1 MRIAEFAEL
10 DAIALASALREGA
23 VSRSEVIQ
31 AAQDACAML
40 NPALNAVLEFYADAL
55 ECAADAGSADI
66 AQRGPLAGVPILRKD
81 IGAAEAGRLQECGS
95 RLLVGQR
102 AARDSAYVELCR
114 RAGMIF
120 VGRSAT
126 PEFAISSATESA
138 LNGVTRNPWDL
149 ERMAGGSSG
158 GAAAAV
164 AAGIVP
170 IAHASDGGGS
180 IRIPAAACGV
190 VGLKPSRGRV
200 SQGPDGADALLGL
213 AGEFVITRSIGD
225 AAAAL
230 DVLSQPQP
238 GDPFLL
244 WSPGRS
250 YAQLA
255 AAAPARLRIAVTA
268 DQWGDEAVNGEIAA
282 AVAKA
287 ARLCEELGH
296 RVAWASPRFDFEA
309 ALQVL
314 TDFFAFGLAGLAGL
328 AGDGAALSAAAT
340 PALLEPVTFANWELS
355 RRLTAADIDAD
366 LSTAN
371 SLRRCVGAFFAD
383 YDVLVTPALANP
395 PPPHGLY
402 SQSRTDLDPLNFM
415 RQCQHTDQFLPIF
428 NITGQPALSIPIG
441 ISTLGLPIGLQLV
454 GRFAH
459 EHVILALGREL
470 MQAAPVRAH
479 PAVWAGAR

>member
-1 MRIAEFAEL
+1 MRIAEFAKM
-10 DAIALASALREGA
+10 DGIALAGALRVGT
-23 VSRSEVIQ
+23 VSQSEVIQ
-31 AAQDACAML
+31 AARSASTLL
-40 NPALNAVLEFYADAL
+40 NPSLNAVLEFYADAL
-55 ECAADAGSADI
+55 ERVAVAGVADF

-95 RLLVGQR
+95 RLLVGHR

-126 PEFAISSATESA
+126 PEFAISSATESV
-138 LNGVTRNPWDL
+138 LNGVTRNPWNL

-180 IRIPAAACGV
+180 IRIPAAACGL

-213 AGEFVITRSIGD
+213 ASEFVITRSIRD

-230 DVLSQPQP
+230 DILSRPQP
-238 GDPFLL
+238 GDPFVL

-255 AAAPARLRIAVTA
+255 AASPARLRIAVTA
-268 DQWGDEAVNGEIAA
+268 DPWGEEAVNGEIAV
-282 AVAKA
+282 AVTKA
-287 ARLCEELGH
+287 ALLCEELGH
-296 RVAWASPRFDFEA
+296 QVVWASPRFDFEA
-309 ALQVL
+309 ALRVL
-314 TDFFAFGLAGLAGL
+314 TNCFAFGLAGLDG
-328 AGDGAALSAAAT
+328 GGAARGVASK
-340 PALLEPVTFANWELS
+340 PALLEPVTLANWELS
-355 RRLTAADIDAD
+355 QRLTAADIDAD
-366 LSTAN
+366 LTTAN
-371 SLRRCVGAFFAD
+371 FLRRGVGAFFAD
-383 YDVLVTPALANP
+383 HDVLVTPGLANP

-428 NITGQPALSIPIG
+428 NITGQPALSIPVG

-459 EHVILALGREL
+459 EHVILALGRQL
-470 MQAAPVRAH
+470 MEAVPLRAH
-479 PAVWAGAR
+479 PPVWAGAD

>member
-10 DAIALASALREGA
+10 DAIGLADALREGT
-23 VSRSEVIQ
+23 VTQGEVIQ
-31 AAQDACAML
+31 ASRSACATL
-40 NPALNAVLEFYADAL
+40 NPSLNAVLEFYADAL
-55 ECAADAGSADI
+55 ELVADAGVGNFAR
-66 AQRGPLAGVPILRKD
+66 AGLLAGVPILRKD
-81 IGAAEAGRLQECGS
+81 IGATEAGRLQECGS
-95 RLLVGQR
+95 RLLVGRR
-102 AARDSAYVELCR
+102 ATRDSAYVNLCR

-126 PEFAISSATESA
+126 PEFAISSATESV
-138 LNGVTRNPWDL
+138 LNGVTRNPWNL

-180 IRIPAAACGV
+180 IRIPAAACGL

-200 SQGPDGADALLGL
+200 SQGPDGADSLLGL
-213 AGEFVITRSIGD
+213 GTEFVITRSIRD

-230 DVLSQPQP
+230 DILSEPQP
-238 GDPFLL
+238 GDPFVL
-244 WSPGRS
+244 WRPGRS
-250 YAQLA
+250 YTQLA
-255 AAAPARLRIAVTA
+255 ATQPARLRIAVTA
-268 DQWGDEAVNGEIAA
+268 DRWGDAAVNGEIAL

-296 RVAWASPRFDFEA
+296 QVAWASPRFDFEA
-309 ALQVL
+309 ALRVL
-314 TDFFAFGLAGLAGL
+314 TNFFAFGLAGLGSA
-328 AGDGAALSAAAT
+328 GAALGAAPT
-340 PALLEPVTFANWELS
+340 SALLEPVTFANWELC
-355 RRLTAADIDAD
+355 RLMTAADIDAD

-371 SLRRCVGAFFAD
+371 SLRREVGAFFAGC
-383 YDVLVTPALANP
+383 DVLLTPALANP

-428 NITGQPALSIPIG
+428 NITGQPALSIPMG
-441 ISTLGLPIGLQLV
+441 ISSLGLPIGLQLV
-454 GRFAH
+454 GHSAH
-459 EHVILALGREL
+459 EHVVLALGRQL
-470 MQAAPVRAH
+470 MEAAPVRSR

>member
-10 DAIALASALREGA
+10 DAIALAGALREGA
-23 VSRSEVIQ
+23 VCRSEVIE
-31 AAQDACAML
+31 AARSACAML
-40 NPALNAVLEFYADAL
+40 NPSLNAVLEFYSDAL
-55 ECAADAGSADI
+55 EHVAVANVGDL
-66 AQRGPLAGVPILRKD
+66 AQCSPLAGVPILRKD
-81 IGAAEAGRLQECGS
+81 IGAGEAGRLQECGS
-95 RLLVGQR
+95 RLLVGRR
-102 AARDSAYVELCR
+102 AARDSAFVELCR

-126 PEFAISSATESA
+126 PEFAISSATESV
-138 LNGVTRNPWDL
+138 LNGVTRNPWNL

-180 IRIPAAACGV
+180 IRIPAAACGL

-213 AGEFVITRSIGD
+213 ASEFVITRSIRD

-230 DVLSQPQP
+230 DILSQSQP
-238 GDPFLL
+238 GDPFVL

-255 AAAPARLRIAVTA
+255 AAPPGRLRIAVTT
-268 DQWGDEAVNGEIAA
+268 DPWGDEAVNGEIAI
-282 AVAKA
+282 AVTKA

-296 RVAWASPRFDFEA
+296 QVVWASPRFDFEA
-309 ALQVL
+309 ALRVL
-314 TDFFAFGLAGLAGL
+314 TNFFAFGLAGL
-328 AGDGAALSAAAT
+328 DGAGPALSVAAKS
-340 PALLEPVTFANWELS
+340 ALLEPVTFANWELC

-366 LSTAN
+366 LTMAN
-371 SLRRCVGAFFAD
+371 SLRRVVGAFFVD
-383 YDVLVTPALANP
+383 FDVLLTPALANP

-428 NITGQPALSIPIG
+428 NITGQPALSVPIG
-441 ISTLGLPIGLQLV
+441 ISALGLPIGLQLV

-459 EHVILALGREL
+459 EHVILALGLEL
-470 MQAAPVRAH
+470 MEAAPVRAH
-479 PAVWAGAR
+479 PAVWAGAD

>member
-1 MRIAEFAEL
+1 MRIAEFAKM
-10 DAIALASALREGA
+10 DGIALAGALRVGT
-23 VSRSEVIQ
+23 VSQSEVIQ
-31 AAQDACAML
+31 AARSASTLL
-40 NPALNAVLEFYADAL
+40 NPSLNAVLEFYADAL
-55 ECAADAGSADI
+55 ERVAVAAVGDLP
-66 AQRGPLAGVPILRKD
+66 QRSPLAGVPILRKD

-95 RLLVGQR
+95 RLLVGRR

-126 PEFAISSATESA
+126 PEFAISSATESV
-138 LNGVTRNPWDL
+138 LNGITRNPWNL

-180 IRIPAAACGV
+180 IRIPAAACGL

-200 SQGPDGADALLGL
+200 SQGPDGADGLLGL
-213 AGEFVITRSIGD
+213 AAEFVITRSIRD

-230 DVLSQPQP
+230 DILSQPQP
-238 GDPFLL
+238 GDPFVL
-244 WSPGRS
+244 WSPGQS
-250 YAQLA
+250 YARLA
-255 AAAPARLRIAVTA
+255 AAPPARLRIAVTA
-268 DQWGDEAVNGEIAA
+268 DPWGEEAVNGEIAI
-282 AVAKA
+282 AVTKA

-296 RVAWASPRFDFEA
+296 QVVWASPRFDFEA
-309 ALQVL
+309 TLRVL
-314 TDFFAFGLAGLAGL
+314 TNFFAFGLAGL
-328 AGDGAALSAAAT
+328 DGAGAAVGMEAK
-340 PALLEPVTFANWELS
+340 PALLEPVTFANWELC

-366 LSTAN
+366 LTTAN
-371 SLRRCVGAFFAD
+371 SLRRGVGGFFAE
-383 YDVLVTPALANP
+383 YDVLVTPALANL

-428 NITGQPALSIPIG
+428 NITGQPALSVPIG
-441 ISTLGLPIGLQLV
+441 VSTLGLPIGLQLV
-454 GRFAH
+454 GRFGH
-459 EHVILALGREL
+459 EHVILALGRQL
-470 MQAAPVRAH
+470 MEAAPVRAD
-479 PAVWAGAR
+479 PAVWAGAA